1 MTLIEAMISSETVSD
16 EQEAFQLIRELRQE
30 VLEGA
35 DPEELLYD
43 LGFEPEYVLD
53 LLDY

>member
-1 MTLIEAMISSETVSD
+1 MELIDVMISSGAVND
-16 EQEAFQLIRELRQE
+16 EQEALQLLRELRQE

-35 DPEELLYD
+35 DPEELLHD
-43 LGFEPEYVLD
+43 LGFEPEYVFD